1 MGISKDLIDGV
12 ELIIDN
18 AINNA
23 PFVKIRNGV
32 VVKVNGNDNYTVKM
46 DSKEYSLSIYIPR
59 NLVVNQIIKVVIP
72 DNNMTSAFIL

>member
-46 DSKEYSLSIYIPR
+46 DNKEYSLSIYIPR

>member
-12 ELIIDN
+12 ELIVDN

-46 DSKEYSLSIYIPR
+46 DSKEYSLPIYIPR

>member
-12 ELIIDN
+12 ELIVDN

-32 VVKVNGNDNYTVKM
+32 VVKVNGNDNYTVKI